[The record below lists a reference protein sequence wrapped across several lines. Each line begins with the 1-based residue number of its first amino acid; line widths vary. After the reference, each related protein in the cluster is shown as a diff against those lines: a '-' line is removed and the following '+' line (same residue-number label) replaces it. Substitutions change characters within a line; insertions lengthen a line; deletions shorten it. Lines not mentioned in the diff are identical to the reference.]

1 MGANNS
7 SKSNKKNSS
16 HPSLEQAKRNYEDA
30 KLLLARERDIL
41 KRLKVSPK
49 SNKSAIE
56 YQKNQINATKSH
68 VERCKAT
75 YDYWRSQKKK

>member
-7 SKSNKKNSS
+7 SKSNKKKSS
-16 HPSLEQAKRNYEDA
+16 NPSLEHAKRQYEDA
-30 KLLLARERDIL
+30 KVVLAGERERL
-41 KRLKVSPK
+41 RRLKASP
-49 SNKSAIE
+49 NNPKSAIE